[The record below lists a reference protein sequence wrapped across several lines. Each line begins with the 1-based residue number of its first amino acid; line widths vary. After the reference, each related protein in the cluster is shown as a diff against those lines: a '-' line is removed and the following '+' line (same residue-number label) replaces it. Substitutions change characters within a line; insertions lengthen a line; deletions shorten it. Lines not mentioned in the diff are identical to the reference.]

1 MTVLFSDINDYQKE
15 KRAMERKYALLGE
28 SLKHTM
34 SPPIH
39 RRLFELKNREFT
51 YEIIELPPEALE
63 GHAEYLKALAGFN
76 ITIPHKIGIIPYCD
90 KLADSAKRYNSVNCV
105 DNKDGVHTGYNT
117 DCDGFLATI
126 RAMGAD
132 LGGKVLLIGC
142 GGVGRMMAI
151 EAALAGADLVIA
163 VLESDIP
170 LAEQAKKEIIAMKS
184 DAKVTIVKN
193 TEIDTSVSY
202 DLLMNACPVGMYP
215 RVEGCPVSDE
225 VIEASKAVFDVIYN
239 PRETVLIRKARTLG
253 KKAAGGMAMLVWQAV
268 KAHEIW
274 DSDTYTDSEVQA
286 IIEEMELQVEKD
298 FPIGK

>member
-1 MTVLFSDINDYQKE
+1 MTVLFSDINDDQKE
-15 KRAMERKYALLGE
+15 QIPMERKYALLGE

-39 RRLFELKNREFT
+39 QRLFELKNREFS

-63 GHAEYLKALAGFN
+63 GHAGYLKSLAGFN
-76 ITIPHKIGIIPYCD
+76 ITIPHKMGIIPYCD
-90 KLADSAKRYNSVNCV
+90 KLADSAVRYNSVNCI

-117 DCDGFLATI
+117 DCDGFLATV
-126 RAMGAD
+126 RAMGAN
-132 LGGKVLLIGC
+132 LGGRVLLIGC

-151 EAALAGADLVIA
+151 EAALAGADLYIA

-170 LAEQAKKEIIAMKS
+170 LAEQAKKEISAMKS
-184 DAKVTIVKN
+184 DARVTIIKN
-193 TEIDTSVSY
+193 TEIDTALGY

-215 RVEGCPVSDE
+215 RVEGCPVNDD
-225 VIEASKAVFDVIYN
+225 VIAASKAVFDVIYN
-239 PRETVLIRKARTLG
+239 PRETVLIKKARALG

-274 DSDTYTDSEVQA
+274 DGDTYTDSEVQA
-286 IIEEMELQVEKD
+286 IIEEMELLVEKQ
-298 FPIGK
+298 FN

>member
-1 MTVLFSDINDYQKE
+1 MDRRF
-15 KRAMERKYALLGE
+15 ALLGE

-39 RRLFELKNREFT
+39 SRLFELKGREFE
-51 YEIIELPPEALE
+51 YSIIELPPEQLE
-63 GHAEYLKALAGFN
+63 PHAGYLKELAGFN

-126 RAMGAD
+126 RAMDAK
-132 LGGKVLLIGC
+132 LGGRVLLIGC

-151 EAALAGADLVIA
+151 EAALAGAELYIA

-170 LAEQAKKEIIAMKS
+170 LAEQAKKEILAMKA
-184 DAKVTIVKN
+184 DADINIVLN
-193 TEIDTSVSY
+193 TEIDTSVRY

-215 RVEGCPVSDE
+215 KVEGCPVNDD
-225 VIEASKAVFDVIYN
+225 VIAASEAVFDVIYN
-239 PRETVLIRKARTLG
+239 PRETVLLKKARSLG

-274 DSDTYTDSEVQA
+274 DGDSYTNEEVQA
-286 IIEEMELQVEKD
+286 IIEEMELLVEKD
-298 FPIGK
+298 FPVSK

>member
-1 MTVLFSDINDYQKE
+1 
-15 KRAMERKYALLGE
+15 MERKYALLGE

-39 RRLFELKNREFT
+39 QRLFELKGREFS
-51 YEIIELPPEALE
+51 YDIIELPPEALK
-63 GHAEYLKALAGFN
+63 GHAEYLKSLAGFN

-90 KLADSAKRYNSVNCV
+90 SLADSAKRYNSVNCI
-105 DNKDGVHTGYNT
+105 DNKEGQTTGYNT
-117 DCDGFLATI
+117 DCDGFLATV

-132 LGGKVLLIGC
+132 LGGRVLLIGC

-151 EAALAGADLVIA
+151 EAALSGAELYIA
-163 VLESDIP
+163 VLENDVP
-170 LAEQAKKEIIAMKS
+170 LAEQAKKEILAMKA
-184 DAKVTIVKN
+184 DAKVNIVLN
-193 TEIDTSVSY
+193 TKIDVSMHY

-225 VIEASKAVFDVIYN
+225 VINASEAVFDVIYN
-239 PRETVLIRKARTLG
+239 PRETVLIKKARALG
-253 KKAAGGMAMLVWQAV
+253 KKASGGMAMLVWQAV

-274 DSDTYTDSEVQA
+274 DGDTYTNDEVNN

-298 FPIGK
+298 FANK